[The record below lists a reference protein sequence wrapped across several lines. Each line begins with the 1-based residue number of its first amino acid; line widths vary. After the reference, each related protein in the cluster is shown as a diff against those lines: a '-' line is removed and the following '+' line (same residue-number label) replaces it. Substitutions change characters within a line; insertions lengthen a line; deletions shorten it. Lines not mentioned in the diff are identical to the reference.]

1 MRCTARGLRLQV
13 SATTT
18 RLVSLQTREAR
29 RSLRFVEARLASV
42 PDKRLVVVEQVAVGS
57 EAEEAG
63 VKPGDV
69 VLAVSD
75 PVRAGLWQL
84 ADKASARTIRDM
96 LRYRVGSSFQM
107 ELSECDVDDLVVESE
122 PTEET
127 PGGTPVALPPDVSAR
142 RNARR
147 QAYLDKVG
155 KRNDSGFFSVL
166 LLGILSVPLT
176 ILLVAWQNGFLL
188 KDLT

>member
-1 MRCTARGLRLQV
+1 MRCDARGLRLQV

-57 EAEEAG
+57 EAEKAG
-63 VKPGDV
+63 VKPGDI

-84 ADKASARTIRDM
+84 ADKASARTVRDT
-96 LRYRVGSSFQM
+96 LRYRVGSSFEM
-107 ELSECDVDDLVVESE
+107 ELSGCDVDDLVVESE
-122 PTEET
+122 P
-127 PGGTPVALPPDVSAR
+127 VALPPDVSAR
-142 RNARR
+142 RSARR

-155 KRNDSGFFSVL
+155 RRNDSGFFSVL

>member
-1 MRCTARGLRLQV
+1 MRCNARGLRLQV

-84 ADKASARTIRDM
+84 ADKASARTVRDT
-96 LRYRVGSSFQM
+96 LRYRVGSSFEM
-107 ELSECDVDDLVVESE
+107 ELSGCDVDDLVVESE
-122 PTEET
+122 PTED
-127 PGGTPVALPPDVSAR
+127 GTPVALPPDVSAR

-147 QAYLDKVG
+147 QAYLYKVG